1 MWMGC
6 DCTARDVLLCAA
18 PGAAMGLSGTS
29 FRADLPY
36 RYRCCL
42 CDADRSRL
50 SLGEKKHKM
59 VTVQILDRIM
69 IGCYIFVMDTAST
82 SKAMSARMLT
92 LVRDDRWLLWRV

>member
-1 MWMGC
+1 
-6 DCTARDVLLCAA
+6 
-18 PGAAMGLSGTS
+18 
-29 FRADLPY
+29 
-36 RYRCCL
+36 
-42 CDADRSRL
+42 
-50 SLGEKKHKM
+50 M